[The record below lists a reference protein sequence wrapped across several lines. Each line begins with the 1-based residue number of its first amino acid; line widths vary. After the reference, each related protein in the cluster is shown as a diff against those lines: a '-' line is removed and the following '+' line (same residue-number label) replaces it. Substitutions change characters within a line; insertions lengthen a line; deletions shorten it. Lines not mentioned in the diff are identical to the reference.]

1 MIVFDANV
9 LIALVSQKTSA
20 DDRARLQGLVEE
32 VVSRKSYVG
41 VPTPALA
48 EFLIR
53 SDDATA
59 AVLAA
64 LERKSAIRVLPF
76 DRRAAM
82 ECALLERS
90 ERAKHGKKRGASDG
104 APYQKIKVD
113 RQIVAIA
120 MANNAERLLTL
131 DGDIK
136 KISYSTGV
144 LVSAI
149 ADLPLPDW
157 AKQRPLDLQH

>member
-1 MIVFDANV
+1 
-9 LIALVSQKTSA
+9 
-20 DDRARLQGLVEE
+20 
-32 VVSRKSYVG
+32 
-41 VPTPALA
+41 
-48 EFLIR
+48 
-53 SDDATA
+53 
-59 AVLAA
+59 
-64 LERKSAIRVLPF
+64 
-76 DRRAAM
+76 M